1 MEFIKGFLKSLM
13 GILAP
18 FILVFG
24 GAGLVGL
31 GIEWKFN
38 FLVWTGGITILI
50 GLILGFFMYFSDGDL
65 FSSKD

>member
-1 MEFIKGFLKSLM
+1 MEFIKNLFKSLM

-31 GIEWKFN
+31 GIEWKIN

-50 GLILGFFMYFSDGDL
+50 GLILGFFMYFSDGDF

>member
-31 GIEWKFN
+31 GIEWKIN
-38 FLVWTGGITILI
+38 FLVWTGGISILI
-50 GLILGFFMYFSDGDL
+50 GLILGFFMYFSDGDF

>member
-31 GIEWKFN
+31 GIEWKIN

-50 GLILGFFMYFSDGDL
+50 GLILGFFIYFSDGDF

>member
-31 GIEWKFN
+31 GIEWKIN

-50 GLILGFFMYFSDGDL
+50 GLILGFFMYFSDGDF